1 MIIIRDQWR
10 SFQGDKGSAKAYLVL
25 EPEHLG
31 SQHESFHL
39 SKFSMEAIFRKQM
52 TGDKVTFVHAY
63 ACFACF
69 WDVEVWSAICFCHL
83 ESDLVLGSTWI
94 NRLMLSRFSKCYG
107 ISYTKGMRLRVPRTI
122 VYLLRGSLIGISGGC
137 PRCLIIFRGG
147 QYGFWFASSQ
157 VKIRK
162 RKRRSRPAHWGCSN
176 WAKWKFAG
184 LEQQSLNIDSV
195 STTKIRGWQPYF
207 YSWAFAV
214 QQYV

>member
-162 RKRRSRPAHWGCSN
+162 RKRRSRPAH
-176 WAKWKFAG
+176 
-184 LEQQSLNIDSV
+184 
-195 STTKIRGWQPYF
+195 
-207 YSWAFAV
+207 
-214 QQYV
+214 